1 MNRHFGGKFRSVRRR
16 VLLPLVPA
24 TAAAAVLVAPIKM
37 CGSQEEG
44 T

>member
-1 MNRHFGGKFRSVRRR
+1 MNHHFGGKFRSAGRR

-24 TAAAAVLVAPIKM
+24 ATAAVVRVAPINI